1 MQIVL
6 FCNAQ
11 IVLFSSVI
19 FSREVIQRRQS
30 VKVNAYICLGS
41 ILAPHQVLDREMI
54 VDPQGIQALAPLLV
68 EMIACKKLEVE
79 IGEKPHEL
87 G

>member
-19 FSREVIQRRQS
+19 FSQEVIQRRQL

-41 ILAPHQVLDREMI
+41 ILAPHQALDRGTI
-54 VDPQGIQALAPLLV
+54 VDPQGIQVLAPLRV
-68 EMIACKKLEVE
+68 EMIASKKLEVE
-79 IGEKPHEL
+79 IGEKPHEP